1 MDNYDAKEVGSM
13 KKEVRKMGK
22 RTLVLVVLL
31 GIAFVCGYIGEY
43 KEEVTDK

>member
-1 MDNYDAKEVGSM
+1 MV
-13 KKEVRKMGK
+13 K

-31 GIAFVCGYIGEY
+31 ELAFVCGCRGEY